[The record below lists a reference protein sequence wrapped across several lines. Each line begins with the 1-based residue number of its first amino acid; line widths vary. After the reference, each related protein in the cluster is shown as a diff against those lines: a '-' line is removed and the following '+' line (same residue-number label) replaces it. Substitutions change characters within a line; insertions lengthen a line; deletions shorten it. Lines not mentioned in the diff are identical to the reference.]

1 MSKEKILI
9 ADGDANIRQTLKKRL
24 GFLGY
29 EIFLAS
35 NSIETLRTV
44 KTEPLQLVILDII
57 LPNADGYEV
66 CREIKKSYNI
76 PLIIITSLYSISNR
90 VKGFEFGADDYLIK
104 PFFPIELETRIRS
117 LLRRVNSGSKSY
129 RPPTKSPNIIQVGL
143 LIINLTERQ
152 VFKKKIR
159 IHLTDIEFKLLELLI
174 DNRGVPLSRSTIL
187 NNVWGYTPAR
197 DVDTRVVDVHIARL
211 RSKVEADS
219 RKPDFIL
226 TARRIGYFFS
236 KY

>member
-9 ADGDANIRQTLKKRL
+9 ADGDVNIRQTLKKRL
-24 GFLGY
+24 SFLGY
-29 EIFLAS
+29 EVFLAS
-35 NSIETLRTV
+35 NSSDTLRTV

-57 LPNADGYEV
+57 IPNADGYEI
-66 CREIKKSYNI
+66 CWEIKKNYNI

-104 PFFPIELETRIRS
+104 PFFPIELEDRIRS
-117 LLRRVNSGSKSY
+117 LLRRVNSGLKSY
-129 RPPTKSPNIIQVGL
+129 RPPTKSPNVIQVGL

-152 VFKKKIR
+152 VFKNKTR
-159 IHLTDIEFKLLELLI
+159 IHLTDIEFNLLELLI
-174 DNRGVPLSRSTIL
+174 YNRGVPLSRSTIL

-219 RKPDFIL
+219 RKPDCIL